1 LPPVLTPVDT
11 GVSSLSVPGVLPPIM
26 FESSEQIG
34 VMAEIIPV
42 NLIRVMPAQG
52 RRSDTPLL

>member
-1 LPPVLTPVDT
+1 V
-11 GVSSLSVPGVLPPIM
+11 

-52 RRSDTPLL
+52 RRSDIPLL